1 MASKETSLTIERRER
16 TGTSNAHAL
25 RAAGKIPGVLY
36 GHGSEPVHIA
46 VEARA
51 LDDLMHH
58 GGSHGIVTLLD
69 GSKRETA
76 MIREIQRHPVSR
88 KVSHVDWQ
96 RVSAHESVHAK
107 LAVATVGTA
116 RGVRD
121 FAGVMDVIV
130 HELEVDGP
138 IDELPDHID
147 VDVSD
152 LGIHQHVTA
161 GDIPLPKNFKLLTPA
176 DTIVVSV
183 EASKTARQLEEAE
196 AAPAEQAQPELIGKP
211 EETE

>member
-1 MASKETSLTIERRER
+1 MASKETSLSIEHRER

-36 GHGSEPVHIA
+36 GHGTEPVHIA

-58 GGSHGIVTLLD
+58 GGSHGVVTLLD
-69 GSKRETA
+69 GKKRETV

-107 LAVATVGTA
+107 VGIVAVGTA

-121 FAGVMDVIV
+121 FGGVMDVLV
-130 HELEVDGP
+130 HDLELDGP

-152 LGIHQHVTA
+152 LGIHQHITA
-161 GDIPLPKNFKLLTPA
+161 GEITLPKKFKLLTAP

-183 EASKTARQLEEAE
+183 EASKTARLLEEA
-196 AAPAEQAQPELIGKP
+196 ATPTEQAQPELIGKP